1 MSETN
6 SFALLEDLARLLR
19 KHGPGTFSDL
29 AALLR
34 NPAKVDELLTILEAS
49 SSAGKKAKVHKAD
62 SAPSR
67 RKAASETPLQL
78 LSEMKRTDPE
88 KAVLLIKFND
98 DLSSKRVLP
107 SLRDLRYFA
116 SDNQLKGV
124 SADSR
129 EKAIGPLIR
138 ELSRRTIEEL
148 SLIFGRLPTFESAGD
163 DRSLQRW
170 TDVIL
175 NKKQTQSET

>member
-1 MSETN
+1 VSETN
-6 SFALLEDLARLLR
+6 TFALLEDLARLLR
-19 KHGPGTFSDL
+19 KHGAAAFSDL
-29 AALLR
+29 AAFLR
-34 NPAKVDELLTILEAS
+34 DPAKVDELTTILESS
-49 SSAGKKAKVHKAD
+49 SSAGKKAKLHKAD
-62 SAPSR
+62 YAPSR
-67 RKAASETPLQL
+67 RKTASATPLQF
-78 LSEMKRTDPE
+78 LSELKRTDPE

-98 DLSSKRVLP
+98 DLSSKHILP

-116 SDNQLKGV
+116 SDNQLRKV
-124 SADSR
+124 TADSR

-148 SLIFGRLPTFESAGD
+148 SVIFGRLPTFDNAGD

-175 NKKQTQSET
+175 NKKQTQSNT

>member
-1 MSETN
+1 MSDSS

-19 KHGPGTFSDL
+19 KHGPGAFSDL

-34 NPAKVDELLTILEAS
+34 DPAKVDEITTILEAS
-49 SSAGKKAKVHKAD
+49 SLAGKRVGLHKAD
-62 SAPSR
+62 SARSR
-67 RKAASETPLQL
+67 KKPAPATLLQM
-78 LSEMKRTDPE
+78 LSELKRTDPE
-88 KAVLLIKFND
+88 KAALLMSFND
-98 DLSSKRVLP
+98 DLLSKRVLP

-116 SDNQLKGV
+116 SDNQLKRV

-129 EKAIGPLIR
+129 DKAIGPLIR
-138 ELSRRTIEEL
+138 ELSKRTIEEL
-148 SLIFGRLPTFESAGD
+148 RAIIGRLRTFESAGD

-175 NKKQTQSET
+175 NKKQTQSGT

>member
-1 MSETN
+1 MSEPN

-19 KHGPGTFSDL
+19 KHGPGAFSDL

-34 NPAKVDELLTILEAS
+34 NPAKVDELTAILETI
-49 SSAGKKAKVHKAD
+49 SSAGRKAKVHNAD
-62 SAPSR
+62 SARSR
-67 RKAASETPLQL
+67 TKTASATLLQL
-78 LSEMKRTDPE
+78 LSEMEKTDPA
-88 KAVLLIKFND
+88 KAALLIKFND

-107 SLRDLRYFA
+107 SLKDLRYFA

-138 ELSRRTIEEL
+138 ELSRRTSEEL
-148 SLIFGRLPTFESAGD
+148 SLIFGRLRTFENTGD

-170 TDVIL
+170 TEVIL
-175 NKKQTQSET
+175 NKKRTPS